1 MEGTPPPDESVPL
14 GDAQVAADIARAAR
28 RGRGVDRSPTLEQL
42 LAAFGE
48 PEATERARRRVRSA
62 LELAGIEVRPN
73 VLQAPAGERVLL
85 DASGSGDGR
94 STGSRALLGLLAL
107 AAVVAVAAVAAT
119 LAGKSGTTAH
129 DALPATTAT
138 TTPSALTTTTATPGA
153 ATAPAQPRTP
163 APAATTQTT
172 PAAQTVPP
180 SPTTPATQTDP
191 PSQTTPR
198 TSAPPPARRT
208 VTVRVNALG
217 RPSFVCADDGA
228 GHQLFSGILSDARVF
243 RGHHIRLNIGL
254 ASTRVKVNGKV
265 VALDGSPAGLDISR
279 RGARPLPLGQRPCA

>member
-48 PEATERARRRVRSA
+48 PEATDRARRRVRSA

-73 VLQAPAGERVLL
+73 VLQAPTGERVLL
-85 DASGSGDGR
+85 DASGGGDGR

-153 ATAPAQPRTP
+153 ATAPAQPTTP

-172 PAAQTVPP
+172 Q
-180 SPTTPATQTDP
+180 TTPATQTVP
-191 PSQTTPR
+191 PSRTTPR

-243 RGHHIRLNIGL
+243 RGRHIRLNIGL

-265 VALDGSPAGLDISR
+265 VALDGSPAGLDITP